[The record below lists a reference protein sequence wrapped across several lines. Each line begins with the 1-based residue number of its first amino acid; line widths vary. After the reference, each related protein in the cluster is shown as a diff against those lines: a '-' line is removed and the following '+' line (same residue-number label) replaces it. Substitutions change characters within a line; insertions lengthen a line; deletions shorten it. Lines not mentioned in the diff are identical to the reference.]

1 MSDQASPSEHR
12 AQQPHH
18 HHHPHHA
25 YNRSISAGIVESVPP
40 PDVTH
45 SSNNHPLGGP
55 FPDAANSE
63 AAAAAAAVAPG
74 DASALE
80 YTDPGST
87 MPCDPP
93 ASVAVPTQTLNT
105 PTSSSLHNGGRVST
119 QLSQTMDRIDG
130 HSIMLL
136 GASSES
142 DPWLLRHCRFDQ
154 LGLRS
159 VHKMYFRNAGGVPTK
174 DKIPVHFII
183 SDNKYLT
190 HPMMQHGVDVSAA
203 FRAELNQLVPPSYGV
218 RLICL

>member
-1 MSDQASPSEHR
+1 MSV
-12 AQQPHH
+12 
-18 HHHPHHA
+18 
-25 YNRSISAGIVESVPP
+25 GIVDSVPSTEAP
-40 PDVTH
+40 PG
-45 SSNNHPLGGP
+45 SNNPPIGGA
-55 FPDAANSE
+55 FPDSSNSE
-63 AAAAAAAVAPG
+63 AAAAAAAAVTGGAPE
-74 DASALE
+74 LN

-87 MPCDPP
+87 MHDAS
-93 ASVAVPTQTLNT
+93 ASVAVPTQALNT

-190 HPMMQHGVDVSAA
+190 HPMMQNGVDVSAA